1 MGFMDYIWGK
11 DSTSNPIQHN
21 RDVER
26 QQRLLRY
33 EKTWE
38 AYLAEL
44 EDPIIGDPRAP
55 EVNDNVKVN
64 PARAL
69 VNVSVYFLFGNTP
82 SFEISPE
89 SIDQY
94 GTGGSTP
101 ASVTT
106 DTDTINSNQNP
117 DWLQALNK
125 AWKANRKESLLY
137 NLGLSGGIHGD
148 VFIKI
153 VPNGAGMRNE
163 FPRLV
168 LLDPASVD
176 VVCDPNDYDRVLK
189 YCIEYT
195 IEGPDGEPMLKIQEI
210 SANVDSNDVTQS
222 WTIQNYLHRMEWAVG
237 SGWVPGRGLKEPD
250 GPPELW
256 DYPWPPIE
264 HCQNIEVPHQFWGL
278 PDLDNASVEVI
289 KTLQRSMSSLN
300 KIVRIH
306 ASPRMFAKN
315 VMPDQVA
322 DIDVSADNIIT
333 LPNMD
338 AEMSVLQTLNNLS
351 PSIQFTD
358 KLREDLY
365 EMLQVPPIALG
376 RFESA
381 STSISGVT
389 LSILYA
395 PIIQKTELKQI
406 SYGDMLLR
414 LNHKILELMGYT
426 EHDEHEGLVIV
437 WPENM
442 PGSAYLNRQTLMTDN
457 QLGASTYTT
466 LEKLGYDP
474 VEEEARRSAEME
486 HELSIQS
493 KYAVQSSPST
503 DGEETRG
510 GNNNP
515 AGGNKVG
522 SMGGVKSAGV
532 SKNPQNNRPNEGA
545 Y

>member
-1 MGFMDYIWGK
+1 MGLMNYIWGNE
-11 DSTSNPIQHN
+11 SNRNPIKDN

-26 QQRLLRY
+26 QKRLLRY

-44 EDPIIGDPRAP
+44 EDPIIGDPKAP

-69 VNVSVYFLFGNTP
+69 VNASVYFLFGNSP

-89 SIDQY
+89 ALDQY
-94 GTGGSTP
+94 GTGGTTP
-101 ASVTT
+101 VVHEDNAA
-106 DTDTINSNQNP
+106 ININQNP
-117 DWLQALNK
+117 DWLRALNR
-125 AWKANRKESLLY
+125 AWKANRKDSFLY
-137 NLGLSGGIHGD
+137 NLGLSGAIHGD
-148 VFIKI
+148 VFIKL
-153 VPNGAGMRNE
+153 VPNATGMRNE

-168 LLDPASVD
+168 LLDPTNVD
-176 VVCDPNDYDRVLK
+176 VECDPNDYDRVLK
-189 YCIEYT
+189 YKIEYT
-195 IEGPDGEPMLKIQEI
+195 VENDQGEPMLKIQEI
-210 SANVDSNDVTQS
+210 SANVDSNDVIQS
-222 WTIQNYLHRMEWAVG
+222 WTIQNYVHHMTWATG
-237 SGWVPGRGLKEPD
+237 AGWVPGMGLKEPV
-250 GPPELW
+250 GPPEEW

-278 PDLDNASVEVI
+278 PDLDEASVDVI
-289 KTLQRSMSSLN
+289 QSLQRSMSSLN

-322 DIDVSADNIIT
+322 EIDVSADNIIT
-333 LPNMD
+333 LPNMEAD
-338 AEMSVLQTLNNLS
+338 MSVLQTLQNLS

-365 EMLQVPPIALG
+365 EMLQIPPIALG

-395 PIIQKTELKQI
+395 PIIQKTDLKQI

-414 LNHKILELMGYT
+414 LNHKMLELMGYPNH
-426 EHDEHEGLVIV
+426 EDHEGMVVV

-442 PGSAYLNRQTLMTDN
+442 PGSAYLTRQTLMTDS
-457 QLGASTYTT
+457 QLGASTYTVM
-466 LEKLGYDP
+466 EKLGYDP
-474 VEEEARRSAEME
+474 VEEEARRNTELEHQLRLQAEYGV
-486 HELSIQS
+486 SQN
-493 KYAVQSSPST
+493 SPVNSN
-503 DGEETRG
+503 EETRG

-515 AGGNKVG
+515 AGGNKNG
-522 SMGGVKSAGV
+522 SMGGTNSAGTP
-532 SKNPQNNRPNEGA
+532 KNSHPENEGT